1 MDQQQIDLARK
12 IFDLSNAINYV
23 NRAGIRVNDSTRNA
37 HLKKFFTRYGVI
49 GTQRQGE
56 TIGIS
61 RKKFLALVRD
71 IYKHLI
77 SSQIVETNA
86 NAANILLLSAT
97 TQMDSDTA
105 AMYNMLTEEYEY
117 VTIRYND
124 FDYNVPADFYQ
135 NGVLVDDV
143 IERIAVLVL
152 TELNLIGS
160 FDSDIIIGGNYIPSV
175 ERTIKQLG
183 ISPNRSAK
191 NVEYVQQPLTPP
203 PPIQPVQ
210 VTEPNKVDQN
220 TLDFQAAIEGDIT
233 TRGGNPVDPNEEELN
248 KMADL
253 LTGVSQ
259 ERPKAEPEFIKTHQT
274 LEQISVNVEDVLVA
288 DPEQVLEAVMD
299 PDRLVDMIADM
310 LLDVP
315 ITEIEIIFETL
326 AIQVPRFIRTGLSLT
341 GVSSLPL
348 PFAQSSGDPYFGR
361 PDEPELP
368 DGPPQSPPEIIQDA
382 VRSYHRAGELD
393 KPRFQ
398 KIIKDNVKN
407 YVQQNSNSIFS
418 GEFYSR
424 MRGYLS
430 VLMSYDRGVNNILAE
445 PIRANIISQDA
456 IVEVMNEMVNSL
468 DTMATVTSI
477 TLGLTTS
484 GIILS
489 VFYAVLSRILFYT
502 GYGSSQFRQ
511 PIPFNVE
518 KFRIITDKTGKVL
531 SKTIVTDDANFY
543 PESISDQD
551 VFRIVTNPSGYTI
564 SKILPGN
571 VQTDILSSNFN
582 YSLYNYIG
590 NHMLSISDYNLEPT
604 FLQPSYVLKESV
616 IEGIDDMLNNILQ
629 GDKESS
635 MYELTK
641 FLPVFEDFMKNN
653 RQVIVNLV
661 KQPALGRGKSNISG
675 GGGDPE
681 EDDGDFY
688 ESDFKIPDKKL
699 NNDGGYAKT
708 EEGQWYIIKT
718 LIYWLMKNIYGYYEL
733 TSEHMRMLF
742 SICYDLAIS
751 MFKSIIG
758 NHPYIFTTV
767 SAVALL
773 KPELIP
779 EVFNTLVFFT
789 ESMLTIINKTFSFIS
804 SNFGL
809 LLLGVGAG
817 LLLWNYSRS
826 GTKISVF

>member
-1 MDQQQIDLARK
+1 MDQQQIDLARR

-23 NRAGIRVNDSTRNA
+23 NRAGIRENDSTRKA

-56 TIGIS
+56 KIGIN

-77 SSQIVETNA
+77 SSEIVETNA
-86 NAANILLLSAT
+86 NAANILLLGAIS
-97 TQMDSDTA
+97 MDSDTA
-105 AMYNMLTEEYEY
+105 ISYNMLTDEYEY

-152 TELNLIGS
+152 TELNLIGT
-160 FDSDIIIGGNYIPSV
+160 FDSNIIIGGNYNASV

-183 ISPNRSAK
+183 ISPNKSAK
-191 NVEYVQQPLTPP
+191 DVEYIQQPLTP

-233 TRGGNPVDPNEEELN
+233 TRGGNPVDPDEEELI
-248 KMADL
+248 DL
-253 LTGVSQ
+253 LND
-259 ERPKAEPEFIKTHQT
+259 RPVAEPEFIKTHEVI
-274 LEQISVNVEDVLVA
+274 EQVSVNVDDILVA
-288 DPEQVLEAVMD
+288 NPEQVLD
-299 PDRLVDMIADM
+299 IAMAEGPLIDIIANI
-310 LLDVP
+310 LLNSPNTQLESLFDILTVQTP
-315 ITEIEIIFETL
+315 QF
-326 AIQVPRFIRTGLSLT
+326 VRTGL
-341 GVSSLPL
+341 
-348 PFAQSSGDPYFGR
+348 FAFDFISGSDVPEGR
-361 PDEPELP
+361 PMDVEDLDINNVPQTPAEL
-368 DGPPQSPPEIIQDA
+368 IQTA
-382 VRSYHRAGELD
+382 VRSYHRAGDLD
-393 KPRFQ
+393 KPRFK

-407 YVQQNSNSIFS
+407 YVQQNSNSIFTS
-418 GEFYSR
+418 EFYSR

-445 PIRANIISQDA
+445 PIRGNIISQDA
-456 IVEVMNEMVNSL
+456 IVEVMTEMVNSL

-484 GIILS
+484 TIIVA
-489 VFYAVLSRILFYT
+489 VFYAVLERILFYT
-502 GYGSSQFRQ
+502 GYIISLFYQSVPFR
-511 PIPFNVE
+511 VE
-518 KFRIITDKTGKVL
+518 KFRVIKDKTGKVL
-531 SKTIVTDDANFY
+531 SQTLVTDDANFY

-551 VFRIVTNPSGYTI
+551 IFEVVTNPSGYTV

-616 IEGIDDMLNNILQ
+616 IEGIDNMLNNILQ

-661 KQPALGRGKSNISG
+661 KQPALGRGKIDITGGG

-681 EDDGDFY
+681 EDDGDSDG
-688 ESDFKIPDKKL
+688 SDFEIPGKKL

-751 MFKSIIG
+751 TFKSIIG

-817 LLLWNYSRS
+817 LLLWNFSRS